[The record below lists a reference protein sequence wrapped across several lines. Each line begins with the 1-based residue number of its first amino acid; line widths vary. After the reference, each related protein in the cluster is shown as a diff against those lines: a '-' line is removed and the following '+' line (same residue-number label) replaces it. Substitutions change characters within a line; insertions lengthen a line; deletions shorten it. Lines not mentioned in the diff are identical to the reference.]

1 MIFSRISR
9 GAGEK
14 GILLVFLT
22 KYVKIKDM
30 EQKGISKEST
40 NRNVFRFFVTIL
52 YATTYLGVF
61 FLRVFHYGFIYQRP
75 SAILGECIPTVSI
88 TFFLILGCILVERP
102 ILRRFQEII
111 AKGKKDK
118 SSLTEEDI
126 SDCMACYRK
135 FDIAIAAGDAIGFL
149 LGAGSTAIIEAIKGI
164 APFNPL
170 TFTLIELQSVGV
182 GFLCYTINVF
192 LVKRLLM
199 TRMIREVGIR
209 ISDNLSNTLNISVIT
224 CIYLSVINMGTV
236 PYGLLKNPSEGD
248 FSRFILY
255 FAIGAVLNFLVCY
268 AAFTILIKR
277 IQSTERQ
284 ISKNL
289 FKETQSLAVATKES
303 DAASHDQSAAV
314 KEIVATMQDS
324 TELAGNISEKVRHVT
339 GLAEKSRD
347 AVMSGREAL
356 QNNVDELLKIKETNK
371 LTIEGIRELNKKIDG
386 IWDVVS
392 IINVVADQTKIIA
405 FNAEL
410 EASSSGEAGKNF
422 HIVATEIRRL
432 SDNIID
438 SIREIKDRIN
448 EIQKASDSLILD
460 SEKGTSQ
467 IDSGYMSAKSLESG
481 FESIMQ
487 SSDNTASST
496 HEILDYVSQLSA
508 SSEQILITLRQI
520 ADGVENFTSFTANI
534 SSSSENVRQIASLL

>member
-1 MIFSRISR
+1 
-9 GAGEK
+9 
-14 GILLVFLT
+14 
-22 KYVKIKDM
+22 
-30 EQKGISKEST
+30 
-40 NRNVFRFFVTIL
+40 
-52 YATTYLGVF
+52 
-61 FLRVFHYGFIYQRP
+61 P
-75 SAILGECIPTVSI
+75 SAILLECMPTVII

-102 ILRRFQEII
+102 ILRRFEEII
-111 AKGKKDK
+111 SKGRKDK
-118 SSLTEEDI
+118 SSLSEKDQA
-126 SDCMACYRK
+126 DCMTCYRK
-135 FDIAIAAGDAIGFL
+135 FDVAIAVGDAVGFL
-149 LGAGSTAIIEAIKGI
+149 LGAGSTAIITAVKGV

-170 TFTLIELQSVGV
+170 TFALVELQSVGV

-192 LVKRLLM
+192 LIKQSLM
-199 TRMIREVGIR
+199 TRMIREVGMTVR
-209 ISDNLSNTLNISVIT
+209 DNLSRTLNVSVIT
-224 CIYLSVINMGTV
+224 CIYLSVMNMATV
-236 PYGLLKNPSEGD
+236 PYGLLRNPADGI
-248 FSRFILY
+248 FSRFLVY
-255 FAIGAVLNFLVCY
+255 FVIGAGLNFLVCY
-268 AAFTILIKR
+268 VAFTLLIKR
-277 IQSTERQ
+277 IQSTERKV
-284 ISKNL
+284 SENL
-289 FKETQSLAVATKES
+289 LKETVSLATATKES
-303 DAASHDQSAAV
+303 VATSHDQSAAV

-324 TELAGNISEKVRHVT
+324 TDLAGNISEKVRLVT

-356 QNNVDELLKIKETNK
+356 QNNVNELLKIKETNK

-438 SIREIKDRIN
+438 SIREIKERIN
-448 EIQKASDSLILD
+448 EIQRASDSLILD
-460 SEKGTSQ
+460 SENGTSQ
-467 IDSGYMSAKSLESG
+467 IDSGYLSARSLESG

-496 HEILDYVSQLSA
+496 HEILEYVSQLSA
-508 SSEQILITLRQI
+508 SSEQILVTLKQI

>member
-1 MIFSRISR
+1 M
-9 GAGEK
+9 
-14 GILLVFLT
+14 
-22 KYVKIKDM
+22 
-30 EQKGISKEST
+30 
-40 NRNVFRFFVTIL
+40 NVFNLFVTVL
-52 YATTYLGVF
+52 FSTTYLGVF
-61 FLRVFHYGFIYQRP
+61 FLRVFHYGFIYQKP
-75 SAILGECIPTVSI
+75 QEIISGCVPTVCI
-88 TFFLILGCILVERP
+88 TFFLIIGVILVEKP
-102 ILRRFQEII
+102 ILRRFEAIV
-111 AKGKKDK
+111 AKGRKDR
-118 SSLTEEDI
+118 SSLSEGDI
-126 SDCMACYRK
+126 ADCMACYRK
-135 FDIAIAAGDAIGFL
+135 FDVAIAAGDAIGFL
-149 LGAGSTAIIEAIKGI
+149 LGAGSTAIISSLKGVS
-164 APFNPL
+164 PFSPL
-170 TFTLIELQSVGV
+170 TFALIELQSVGV

-192 LVKRLLM
+192 LVKKRLM
-199 TRMIREVGIR
+199 TSQMREAGITV
-209 ISDNLSNTLNISVIT
+209 SDNLSNTLNISVIT
-224 CIYLSVINMGTV
+224 CIYLSVINMATV
-236 PYGLLKNPSEGD
+236 PYGLLKNPTEGS
-248 FSRFILY
+248 FSKFLIY
-255 FAIGAVLNFLVCY
+255 FVIGAVLNFIVCY
-268 AAFTILIKR
+268 VAFTLLIKQ
-277 IQSTERQ
+277 IQNTERQ
-284 ISKNL
+284 ISENL

-303 DAASHDQSAAV
+303 DAVSHDQSAAV

-324 TELAGNISEKVRHVT
+324 TELAGNISEKVKKVT
-339 GLAEKSRD
+339 SLAEKSRD

-438 SIREIKDRIN
+438 SIKEIKDRIE

-467 IDSGYMSAKSLESG
+467 IDSGYVSAKSLESG

-496 HEILDYVSQLSA
+496 HEIQEYVSQLSA

-534 SSSSENVRQIASLL
+534 SSSSENVKQIASLL

>member
-1 MIFSRISR
+1 MSI
-9 GAGEK
+9 
-14 GILLVFLT
+14 
-22 KYVKIKDM
+22 
-30 EQKGISKEST
+30 
-40 NRNVFRFFVTIL
+40 FRFFVAVIFS
-52 YATTYLGVF
+52 TTYCGVF

-75 SAILGECIPTVSI
+75 LAIVTECVPTVCI

-102 ILRRFQEII
+102 ILRRFEEII
-111 AKGKKDK
+111 AKGRKDK
-118 SSLTEEDI
+118 SSLTEEDVFACK
-126 SDCMACYRK
+126 SCYRK
-135 FDIAIAAGDAIGFL
+135 FDVAIAAGDAIGFL
-149 LGAGSTAIIEAIKGI
+149 LGAGSTAIIEAVKGI
-164 APFNPL
+164 APFDPL
-170 TFTLIELQSVGV
+170 TFALIELQSVGV

-192 LVKRLLM
+192 LVKKRLM
-199 TRMIREVGIR
+199 ASRMREVGITV
-209 ISDNLSNTLNISVIT
+209 SDNLSNTLNVSIIT
-224 CIYLSVINMGTV
+224 CVYLSVMNMVTV
-236 PYGLLKNPSEGD
+236 PYGLLSNPSEGG
-248 FSRFILY
+248 FSRFLVY
-255 FAIGAVLNFLVCY
+255 AAIGATLNFWVCY
-268 AAFTILIKR
+268 AAFTLLVKR
-277 IQSTERQ
+277 IQKTERQ
-284 ISKNL
+284 ISDNL

-303 DAASHDQSAAV
+303 DATSHDQSAAV

-324 TELAGNISEKVRHVT
+324 TDLAGNISEKVRLVT

-347 AVMSGREAL
+347 AVMSGRKAL
-356 QNNVDELLKIKETNK
+356 QNNVDELLKIKETNR
-371 LTIEGIRELNKKIDG
+371 LTIDGIRELNKKIDG

-438 SIREIKDRIN
+438 SIREIKDRIG

-467 IDSGYMSAKSLESG
+467 IDSGYTSAKSLESG

-487 SSDNTASST
+487 SSDNAATST
-496 HEILDYVSQLSA
+496 REILEYVSQLTA
-508 SSEQILITLRQI
+508 SSEQILITLKQI

>member
-1 MIFSRISR
+1 MIFSRISS
-9 GAGEK
+9 GAGER

-224 CIYLSVINMGTV
+224 CIYLSVINIGTV

-277 IQSTERQ
+277 TRKPRALRLPPRNRTPQATTSPLPSRKSLPPCRIP
-284 ISKNL
+284 
-289 FKETQSLAVATKES
+289 QSLRAT
-303 DAASHDQSAAV
+303 SARRCG
-314 KEIVATMQDS
+314 M
-324 TELAGNISEKVRHVT
+324 LP
-339 GLAEKSRD
+339 
-347 AVMSGREAL
+347 AL
-356 QNNVDELLKIKETNK
+356 Q
-371 LTIEGIRELNKKIDG
+371 
-386 IWDVVS
+386 
-392 IINVVADQTKIIA
+392 
-405 FNAEL
+405 
-410 EASSSGEAGKNF
+410 KNP
-422 HIVATEIRRL
+422 ATPLCPGARHCR
-432 SDNIID
+432 
-438 SIREIKDRIN
+438 
-448 EIQKASDSLILD
+448 
-460 SEKGTSQ
+460 T
-467 IDSGYMSAKSLESG
+467 
-481 FESIMQ
+481 
-487 SSDNTASST
+487 T
-496 HEILDYVSQLSA
+496 
-508 SSEQILITLRQI
+508 
-520 ADGVENFTSFTANI
+520 
-534 SSSSENVRQIASLL
+534 